1 MSRGPLGWR
10 VVAREP
16 VADARVFRVVR
27 LRSIR
32 DVEPVGQ
39 GGAADGQGGAVEAD
53 FFAIDSADFVN
64 VIAVTDDDA
73 ILLVEQYRHASGE
86 MTLEI
91 PGGLVDAGEDPVAAG
106 LRELCEE
113 TGYVARE
120 ARILGR
126 TRPNP
131 AIMSNRL
138 TTVLALGVH
147 LDGEPELDEHE
158 DCVVHAMPWP
168 EVVARIDDGRI
179 DHALI
184 LASLLFEMRRRA

>member
-1 MSRGPLGWR
+1 MSESGRGPARWR

-32 DVEPVGQ
+32 EGGQ
-39 GGAADGQGGAVEAD
+39 GRAEAD

-64 VIAVTDDDA
+64 VVALTEDDRL
-73 ILLVEQYRHASGE
+73 IFVEQHRHASGE
-86 MTLEI
+86 LTLEI

-106 LRELCEE
+106 LRELEEE
-113 TGYVARE
+113 TGYVAKQ
-120 ARILGR
+120 ARVLGT

-138 TTVLALGVH
+138 TTVLAIGARPVAAQS
-147 LDGEPELDEHE
+147 LDEHE
-158 DCVVHAMPWP
+158 DCEVHLLAWD
-168 EVVARIDDGRI
+168 EVLARIDDGRI

-184 LASLLFEMRRRA
+184 LASLLFEMRRRAGISASAS